1 MSYRFSIGIRVALA
15 ASLLSTGLLP
25 LDVSAFPPMR
35 EGAKA
40 TIVGDV
46 YDSACYFTR
55 HLDKPISH
63 ECAVQCAAG
72 GSPLVIV
79 TKEGEVYWPIDNKM
93 PATGQNQ
100 RLVEFGGLKVR
111 ISGHVFDRKGSKAIV
126 MDKIEQVK

>member
-1 MSYRFSIGIRVALA
+1 MSYGLSIGTRIALVA
-15 ASLLSTGLLP
+15 SILSTGLLP

-35 EGAKA
+35 EGVKA

-55 HLDKPISH
+55 QLDKPVSH

-79 TKEGEVYWPIDNKM
+79 TKEGEVYWPVDNKM
-93 PATGQNQ
+93 PALGQNN
-100 RLVEFGGLKVR
+100 RLVKHGGMKVKV
-111 ISGHVFDRKGSKAIV
+111 SGHVYDRKGSKAIV
-126 MDKIEQVK
+126 MDKIELVK